1 MSDGRIESSDM
12 TGLVT
17 VTFQEIA
24 RKIAGKMDRNRLSK
38 AAVALVD
45 LMERLRGPGGC
56 PWDAQQ
62 DDSTIKMYMLEEA
75 YEALEAIERSSPRE
89 VCQELG
95 DLLFQI
101 VFLARIA
108 EERSEFD
115 LVEVMEEVTEKMI
128 RRHPHI
134 FGEARLNSAA
144 QVADKWAE
152 IKKTEKSSTGNVS
165 SQLNKVPVELPA
177 LLRSHRLNERLSKF
191 GFDYTSPSGI
201 WDKVQEDFRELEAN
215 ISEEDSEGT
224 GKAIGR
230 LLFDLA
236 NLSRHCGQNAERLL
250 RDANQGFLRRFDR
263 MEESLNASNL
273 KLEEATQEQ
282 ISKAWEKAGGT

>member
-1 MSDGRIESSDM
+1 
-12 TGLVT
+12 
-17 VTFQEIA
+17 
-24 RKIAGKMDRNRLSK
+24 MDRNRLCN
-38 AAVALVD
+38 ATIALVD
-45 LMERLRGPGGC
+45 LMEQLRGPGGC

-62 DDSTIKMYMLEEA
+62 DDSSIKMYLLEEA
-75 YEALEAIERSSPRE
+75 YEVLEAVESSSPRE

-101 VFLARIA
+101 AFLARIA
-108 EERSEFD
+108 EERNEFD
-115 LVEVMEEVTEKMI
+115 FAEVMEKVTEKMI
-128 RRHPHI
+128 HRHPHI

-152 IKKTEKSSTGNVS
+152 IKRAERGSDSSVS
-165 SQLNKVPVELPA
+165 SQLHKVPVELPA

-191 GFDYTSPSGI
+191 GFDSVSPSKV
-201 WDKVQEDFRELEAN
+201 WEKVQEDFRELEAKL
-215 ISEEDSEGT
+215 SEDNGEGT

-236 NLSRHCGQNAERLL
+236 NLSRRYGQNAEHLL
-250 RDANQGFLRRFDR
+250 REANQEFLRRLER
-263 MEESLNASNL
+263 MEESLDASSL

-282 ISKAWEKAGGT
+282 ISKAWEKAGGS